1 MEAHAIARNVKG
13 SAQKARLVVDLI
25 RGLKVNEALAIL
37 GYTNKRAAHPVER
50 LLRSAI
56 ANAEQKALADNISV
70 DVDELWVK
78 ECHVDKGVTK
88 NRRRVRP
95 APMGRAYRERRHYSH
110 ITIAVSSEKRETEA
124 VKRAPRAPK
133 AEAVKPAPKQQTAPA
148 AAPAETS
155 AGSGSST
162 EETSAE

>member
-1 MEAHAIARNVKG
+1 MEAYAIAKNVKG
-13 SAQKARLVVDLI
+13 SAQKSKLVIDLI

-37 GYTNKRAAHPVER
+37 RFTQKRSAHPIER

-56 ANAEQKALADNISV
+56 NNAEQRAQAENITV

-78 ECHVDKGVTK
+78 ECFVGKGVTK

-110 ITIAVSSEKRETEA
+110 ITIRVSSERREA
-124 VKRAPRAPK
+124 SVKIPKEKTAK
-133 AEAVKPAPKQQTAPA
+133 AEKVEKKTEKKAEKSEA
-148 AAPAETS
+148 AS
-155 AGSGSST
+155 A
-162 EETSAE
+162 